1 MTFFV
6 LLFMATFKMTA
17 QIDKKWSGRFGTS
30 IVYEPPFQ
38 KVYIPI
44 GTDLIQFNPTLK
56 LRVNGELD
64 YHLTNRIEIDLG
76 AGLGNVGVQPK
87 GVTLDPE
94 VIQTIDR
101 EFNPESLAAFNRAQA
116 GRFNPSFDHG
126 FIFIGGFY
134 SLGPSAKSF
143 DMGVR
148 YHLPFYFNT
157 EYFRGFTQVEYEDVA
172 TVYRSFS
179 DPTLMFEFLLRKP
192 ITIKQKEMHLTFS
205 AFYNS
210 GYFRVRARTLMAT
223 NRASEYYES
232 EYLVPNWNFIFS
244 LSFPLF

>member
-1 MTFFV
+1 VIKGCKILTTVFV
-6 LLFMATFKMTA
+6 LFLATFKMTA
-17 QIDKKWSGRFGTS
+17 QIDKKWSGNFGMS
-30 IVYEPPFQ
+30 MVYEPPFQ

-56 LRVNGELD
+56 LRINGEFA
-64 YHLTNRIEIDLG
+64 YHITNRIEIDLG

-126 FIFIGGFY
+126 FILIGGFY

-143 DMGVR
+143 DVGAR
-148 YHLPFYFNT
+148 YHLPLYFNT
-157 EYFRGFTQVEYEDVA
+157 EYFWSFTQVDYEDVA

-179 DPTLMFEFLLRKP
+179 GERG
-192 ITIKQKEMHLTFS
+192 
-205 AFYNS
+205 N
-210 GYFRVRARTLMAT
+210 RTLGDFVFY
-223 NRASEYYES
+223 RCHE
-232 EYLVPNWNFIFS
+232 F
-244 LSFPLF
+244 